1 MTLDLLDDLES
12 LLGREQRDQLLRLAT
27 EHAERARAAIGQ
39 ALATG
44 DRARAKAEAHGL
56 RGAVGPFG
64 VPDLADLLQRLES
77 GEAVSADAVAAGI
90 ADFVAACEAASGR
103 PT

>member
-1 MTLDLLDDLES
+1 MTVDLLDDLES

-39 ALATG
+39 ALTAG
-44 DRARAKAEAHGL
+44 DHAGAKAQAHGL

-64 VPDLADLLQRLES
+64 VPVLADLLQRLES
-77 GEAVSADAVAAGI
+77 GEPVSADAVDAGI
-90 ADFVAACEAASGR
+90 ADFTAACQAALG
-103 PT
+103 